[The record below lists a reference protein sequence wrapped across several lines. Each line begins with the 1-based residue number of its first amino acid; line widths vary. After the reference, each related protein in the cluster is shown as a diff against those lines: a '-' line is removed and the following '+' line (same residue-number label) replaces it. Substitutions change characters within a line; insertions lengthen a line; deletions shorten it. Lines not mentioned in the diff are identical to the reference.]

1 MIGVFDPATEF
12 ALAIGLLGGLSLL
25 LVTFAFAGG
34 NSRRFTRRLQEVTT
48 RKGGR
53 GVDVPRGTSGALGAA
68 AGPWGVLATG
78 APGWAGAWA
87 GDDGF
92 CSVAVRFPIAFGK
105 KTYSPAMQASQMATA
120 TSRFWFWFFM
130 RFSFAC
136 AAARGLALPR
146 PTGGSGAGV

>member
-1 MIGVFDPATEF
+1 MLWTAAP
-12 ALAIGLLGGLSLL
+12 SL
-25 LVTFAFAGG
+25 V
-34 NSRRFTRRLQEVTT
+34 VTT
-48 RKGGR
+48 RARGVSKVTMRRGGR
-53 GVDVPRGTSGALGAA
+53 GVDVPRGTSGPLGAA
-68 AGPWGVLATG
+68 AGPLPWGGLAAG

-87 GDDGF
+87 GDGGF

-105 KTYSPAMQASQMATA
+105 NTYSPAMQASQMATA

-146 PTGGSGAGV
+146 PTGGNGAGV